1 MILAILFW
9 LAVVIVGYFFV
20 NKWHPTSDPYLRFW
34 HNVIL
39 GVLAF
44 GTLGLIVKVIFKFGR
59 AHV

>member
-44 GTLGLIVKVIFKFGR
+44 GTLGLIVKVIFK
-59 AHV
+59 